1 MKIKFDYLKIIY
13 YSKMNMNE
21 NEDLSYEEE
30 QLQLI
35 LMNELREKQIL
46 EERQIKQQQ
55 DKEYQES
62 LIQDENNK
70 MELKFKEVSIEEM
83 RRIRLQRFSK

>member
-1 MKIKFDYLKIIY
+1 
-13 YSKMNMNE
+13 MNMNE
-21 NEDLSYEEE
+21 NEEFSYEEE

-35 LMNELREKQIL
+35 LMNELREKQIQ
-46 EERQIKQQQ
+46 EERKIKQQQ

-70 MELKFKEVSIEEM
+70 IELKFEEVSIEQM

>member
-1 MKIKFDYLKIIY
+1 
-13 YSKMNMNE
+13 MNE
-21 NEDLSYEEE
+21 NEEFSYEEE

-35 LMNELREKQIL
+35 LMNELREKQIQ

-70 MELKFKEVSIEEM
+70 IELKFEEVSIEQM

>member
-1 MKIKFDYLKIIY
+1 
-13 YSKMNMNE
+13 MNMNE
-21 NEDLSYEEE
+21 NEEFSYEEE

-62 LIQDENNK
+62 LIQDEDNK

-83 RRIRLQRFSK
+83 RRIRLQRFSR

>member
-1 MKIKFDYLKIIY
+1 
-13 YSKMNMNE
+13 MNMNE

>member
-1 MKIKFDYLKIIY
+1 
-13 YSKMNMNE
+13 MNE
-21 NEDLSYEEE
+21 NEEFSYEEE

-35 LMNELREKQIL
+35 LMNELREKQIQGK
-46 EERQIKQQQ
+46 RQIKQQQ

-70 MELKFKEVSIEEM
+70 IELKFEEVSIEQM

>member
-1 MKIKFDYLKIIY
+1 MKFDYLKIIY

-35 LMNELREKQIL
+35 LMNELREKQIQ

-70 MELKFKEVSIEEM
+70 IELKFEEVSIEQM

>member
-1 MKIKFDYLKIIY
+1 
-13 YSKMNMNE
+13 MNMNG
-21 NEDLSYEEE
+21 NEEFSYEEE

-35 LMNELREKQIL
+35 LMNELREKQIQ

-70 MELKFKEVSIEEM
+70 IELKFEEVSIEQM

>member
-1 MKIKFDYLKIIY
+1 
-13 YSKMNMNE
+13 MNMNE

-35 LMNELREKQIL
+35 LMNELREKQIQ

-70 MELKFKEVSIEEM
+70 IELKSEEVSIEEM

>member
-46 EERQIKQQQ
+46 EERQIKQLNNTPCI
-55 DKEYQES
+55 KKLTNYNS
-62 LIQDENNK
+62 NLINIINNVDMK
-70 MELKFKEVSIEEM
+70 YS
-83 RRIRLQRFSK
+83 

>member
-1 MKIKFDYLKIIY
+1 
-13 YSKMNMNE
+13 MNMNE

-35 LMNELREKQIL
+35 LMNELREKQIQ
-46 EERQIKQQQ
+46 EERKIKQQQ

-70 MELKFKEVSIEEM
+70 IELKFEEVSIEEM

>member
-1 MKIKFDYLKIIY
+1 
-13 YSKMNMNE
+13 MNE
-21 NEDLSYEEE
+21 NEEFSYEEE

-35 LMNELREKQIL
+35 LMNELREKQIQ
-46 EERQIKQQQ
+46 EERKIKQQQ

-70 MELKFKEVSIEEM
+70 IELKFEEVSIEQM

>member
-1 MKIKFDYLKIIY
+1 
-13 YSKMNMNE
+13 MNE
-21 NEDLSYEEE
+21 NEEFSYEEE

-35 LMNELREKQIL
+35 LMNELREKQIQ
-46 EERQIKQQQ
+46 EERKIKQQQ

-62 LIQDENNK
+62 LIQDGNNK
-70 MELKFKEVSIEEM
+70 IELKFEEVSIEQM

>member
-1 MKIKFDYLKIIY
+1 
-13 YSKMNMNE
+13 MNMNE

-35 LMNELREKQIL
+35 LMNELREKQIQ

-70 MELKFKEVSIEEM
+70 IELKFEEVSIEEM

>member
-1 MKIKFDYLKIIY
+1 
-13 YSKMNMNE
+13 MNMNE

-35 LMNELREKQIL
+35 LMNELREKLIL

>member
-1 MKIKFDYLKIIY
+1 
-13 YSKMNMNE
+13 MNMNE
-21 NEDLSYEEE
+21 NEELSYEEE

-62 LIQDENNK
+62 LIQDEDNK

-83 RRIRLQRFSK
+83 RRIRLQRFSR

>member
-1 MKIKFDYLKIIY
+1 MVLGDNKGHVYEKKIV
-13 YSKMNMNE
+13 
-21 NEDLSYEEE
+21 
-30 QLQLI
+30 
-35 LMNELREKQIL
+35 QIL

>member
-1 MKIKFDYLKIIY
+1 
-13 YSKMNMNE
+13 MNE
-21 NEDLSYEEE
+21 NEEFSYEEE

-35 LMNELREKQIL
+35 LMNELREKQIQ
-46 EERQIKQQQ
+46 EERKIKQQQ

-70 MELKFKEVSIEEM
+70 IELKFEEVSIEEM

>member
-1 MKIKFDYLKIIY
+1 
-13 YSKMNMNE
+13 
-21 NEDLSYEEE
+21 
-30 QLQLI
+30 
-35 LMNELREKQIL
+35 MNELREKQIQ
-46 EERQIKQQQ
+46 EERKIKQQQ

-70 MELKFKEVSIEEM
+70 IELKFEEVSIEQM

>member
-21 NEDLSYEEE
+21 NEEFSYEEE

-35 LMNELREKQIL
+35 LMNELREKQIQ
-46 EERQIKQQQ
+46 EERKV
-55 DKEYQES
+55 
-62 LIQDENNK
+62 
-70 MELKFKEVSIEEM
+70 LKKRKFAN
-83 RRIRLQRFSK
+83 FSGG

>member
-1 MKIKFDYLKIIY
+1 
-13 YSKMNMNE
+13 MNE
-21 NEDLSYEEE
+21 NEELSYEEE

-35 LMNELREKQIL
+35 LMNELREKQIQ
-46 EERQIKQQQ
+46 EERKIKQQQ

-70 MELKFKEVSIEEM
+70 IELKFEEVSIEQM

>member
-1 MKIKFDYLKIIY
+1 
-13 YSKMNMNE
+13 MNE
-21 NEDLSYEEE
+21 NEELSYEEE

-35 LMNELREKQIL
+35 LMNELREKQIQ
-46 EERQIKQQQ
+46 EERKIKQQQ

-70 MELKFKEVSIEEM
+70 IELKFEEVSIEEM

>member
-1 MKIKFDYLKIIY
+1 
-13 YSKMNMNE
+13 MNE
-21 NEDLSYEEE
+21 NQGFSYEEE

-35 LMNELREKQIL
+35 LMNELREKQIQ
-46 EERQIKQQQ
+46 EERKIKQQQ

-70 MELKFKEVSIEEM
+70 IELKFEEVSIEQM